1 VIESNKPGNIVRFA
15 PGQATTNTVKALRQI
30 YSTGT
35 GKGAAFLK
43 TGFYRNISRR
53 NVFTAADPIYHASVR
68 KLFGPSFTPGSMH
81 VHAGV
86 IRECILRLHEVTR
99 GKLETHNTISL
110 NELLYCHS
118 VDTVSEVLLGK
129 PLGCLKR
136 GKPYF
141 WTEQLPRI
149 FYWAT
154 IRDQFEG
161 SGIPTTIK
169 WLLRRL
175 LRKGIRL
182 RAEQARMRLI
192 NE

>member
-1 VIESNKPGNIVRFA
+1 M
-15 PGQATTNTVKALRQI
+15 
-30 YSTGT
+30 
-35 GKGAAFLK
+35 
-43 TGFYRNISRR
+43 
-53 NVFTAADPIYHASVR
+53 HA
-68 KLFGPSFTPGSMH
+68 
-81 VHAGV
+81 HAGV
-86 IRECILRLHEVTR
+86 IRECILRLHEVIR
-99 GKLETHNTISL
+99 DKLETHNTISL

-118 VDTVSEVLLGK
+118 VDTVSEVLLGKPLGK

-161 SGIPTTIK
+161 SGIPTAVK
-169 WLLRRL
+169 WLLRRF

>member
-30 YSTGT
+30 YGTGT

-43 TGFYRNISRR
+43 TGFYKNISRR
-53 NVFTAADPIYHASVR
+53 NIFTAADPVYHASVR

-86 IRECILRLHEVTR
+86 IRECILRLHEVIR
-99 GKLETHNTISL
+99 GKLDTKDTLSL

-161 SGIPTTIK
+161 SGVPTAIK
-169 WLLRRL
+169 WLLRRF

-182 RAEQARMRLI
+182 RAEEARMRLI